1 MKKEIEYINQ
11 MVPQYFVVGP
21 PILVTRKN
29 KTIELKKEYLCDL
42 FHSIYSKYLNR
53 LNENQD
59 KNQVTFSICST
70 QLQVKYGKAYP
81 FYIKHLVDA
90 GFIAISRKHK
100 KNENCTIYR
109 FRQGVVEKSEL
120 ILYKNEDDKIIV
132 SYKETLKTNIE
143 SKNYPKRLVNT
154 INKNLQSITI
164 KKQEAI
170 DYLNS
175 QYHESERNNEKY
187 IRNYISILNIV
198 DKHSYLKIDDYGRIH
213 TFFTVLKKE
222 IRKNYLLIDGE
233 PVVEKDISNSQAL
246 FFLHM
251 MSKNLDD
258 KINKSELIRFKDDVF
273 DNKLYT
279 RLGSFYGLIREDA
292 KEIFYRLLF
301 GGANAN
307 DEAFN
312 TFYPTIRKFMRR
324 SKVGNYKRMAHEL
337 QRAEGE
343 FIFKKICVELKK
355 EKIKFFTIHDSIC
368 VKVSDFTLMESIFNN
383 RLNNL
388 KQEIINNIQSYYRV

>member
-1 MKKEIEYINQ
+1 
-11 MVPQYFVVGP
+11 MVPKYFVGGP
-21 PILVTRKN
+21 PIFVTRKN
-29 KTIELKKEYLCDL
+29 KTVLLKTELICDL

-53 LNENQD
+53 IDDD
-59 KNQVTFSICST
+59 KDTNQVTFSLCSK
-70 QLQVKYGKAYP
+70 QLQSQYGKSYP
-81 FYIKHLVDA
+81 FYIKHLVDS
-90 GFIAISRKHK
+90 GYIAVSRRPK
-100 KNENCTIYR
+100 KGESCTIYR
-109 FRQGVVEKSEL
+109 FRQWVVEKNQL
-120 ILYKNEDDKIIV
+120 VHYQNKDDDMMAN
-132 SYKETLKTNIE
+132 YKETLKTCIE
-143 SKNYPKRLVNT
+143 SKIYPKRLVNT

-164 KKQEAI
+164 KKKEAI

-175 QYHESERNNEKY
+175 EFHENERNSEKY
-187 IRNYISILNIV
+187 IRNYISILNIG
-198 DKHSYLKIDDYGRIH
+198 DKHSYLKIDDFGRIH
-213 TFFTVLKKE
+213 TNFTVLKKE
-222 IRKNYLLIDGE
+222 LRKQFLCIDDD
-233 PVVEKDISNSQAL
+233 PVKEKDISNSQAL
-246 FFLHM
+246 FLLHM
-251 MSKNLDD
+251 MSKNLDK
-258 KINKSELIRFKDDVF
+258 KISKPELLKFKDDVF
-273 DNKLYT
+273 NNMLYT
-279 RLGSFYGLIREDA
+279 KMANYYGIIREDA
-292 KEIFYRLLF
+292 KKTFYRLLF

-388 KQEIINNIQSYYRV
+388 KQEIINNIQNYYRV

>member
-1 MKKEIEYINQ
+1 
-11 MVPQYFVVGP
+11 MVPKYFVVGP

-53 LNENQD
+53 LNDNQD
-59 KNQVTFSICST
+59 KNQVTFSICSK
-70 QLQVKYGKAYP
+70 QLQVKYGKSYP
-81 FYIKHLVDA
+81 FYLKHLVDA

-100 KNENCTIYR
+100 KDENCTIYR

-120 ILYKNEDDKIIV
+120 ILYKNEDNKIIV
-132 SYKETLKTNIE
+132 SFKETLKTNVE
-143 SKNYPKRLVNT
+143 SKIYPKKLVNT

-175 QYHESERNNEKY
+175 QYNENERNNEKY

-222 IRKNYLLIDGE
+222 IRKQFLLIDGE
-233 PVVEKDISNSQAL
+233 PIKEKDISNSQAL
-246 FFLHM
+246 FFLHL

-258 KINKSELIRFKDDVF
+258 KINKSELIKFKDDVF
-273 DNKLYT
+273 GNKLYT
-279 RLGSFYGLIREDA
+279 RLGTFYGLIREDA

-307 DEAFN
+307 DKAFN

-324 SKVGNYKRMAHEL
+324 SKVGNYKRMAHKL
-337 QRAEGE
+337 QKAESE

-368 VKVSDFTLMESIFNN
+368 VKVSDFTLLESIFNN